1 METLNPSKTVICP
14 SGVLNAE
21 SAASFERQL
30 VSAMQV
36 NCGEELVIDMSN
48 VESLDNA
55 GLLSFMSALNNAK
68 QTSTRLR
75 ICSAPPS
82 VRIVFE
88 LTQLDR
94 VFTMVD
100 QFPMAVAA

>member
-1 METLNPSKTVICP
+1 MATLDPSMTVICP

-21 SAASFERQL
+21 SAARFEQQL
-30 VSAMQV
+30 TSAMQR
-36 NCGEELVIDMSN
+36 NYGEELVIDMSN

-55 GLLSFMSALNNAK
+55 GLVAFMSALNNAK

-100 QFPMAVAA
+100 QFPVAVAA